1 MIKVCGYIL
10 VDFFLVSSLA
20 MRTPVK
26 QLFGDKICW
35 MVAFLS
41 ALVNIK
47 CVLGGFFMAL
57 YRIICSN
64 RPSQKYR
71 RQRQITNQLFL
82 LEWITMLILLGFY
95 FIGAGITGT
104 NSDIASCRGLSLEMD
119 RLIQRASRTSK
130 WNMEVGEKFMFTSIF
145 LSQLFIILEMVCI
158 YIFPFKKLLSLFQKI
173 SNLYSSFQKSF
184 KCPNQLH
191 WGIFSTLIV

>member
-1 MIKVCGYIL
+1 MIKVCGYL
-10 VDFFLVSSLA
+10 VIDFFLVSSLA

-26 QLFGDKICW
+26 ELFGDKVCW
-35 MVAFLS
+35 MDAFLAAFLS
-41 ALVNIK
+41 FK
-47 CVLGGFFMAL
+47 YVLGGFFMAL

-82 LEWITMLILLGFY
+82 MEIITMLSLLGFY

-119 RLIQRASRTSK
+119 RLIQKASGTSK

-158 YIFPFKKLLSLFQKI
+158 HLFTFRKLFSLFQKI
-173 SNLYSSFQKSF
+173 SNLHNTFQKSF

-191 WGIFSTLIV
+191 WGIF

>member
-1 MIKVCGYIL
+1 MIKVCGYLL

-26 QLFGDKICW
+26 ELFGDNVCW
-35 MVAFLS
+35 MVAFLATLGS
-41 ALVNIK
+41 FK
-47 CVLGGFFMAL
+47 YVLGGFFMAL

-119 RLIQRASRTSK
+119 RLIQRASGTSK

-145 LSQLFIILEMVCI
+145 LSQLFIISEMVSI
-158 YIFPFKKLLSLFQKI
+158 HLFPFRKLLSLCQTFIIHFKNCF
-173 SNLYSSFQKSF
+173 SAPLGHLKSF
-184 KCPNQLH
+184 DCL
-191 WGIFSTLIV
+191 GIREF